1 MDLAGASPIG
11 IIREECDL
19 VHLLNMLLCFKR
31 ALVGRLGRR
40 EKAGGLNK
48 NAVLLS
54 FLPCFGA
61 E

>member
-1 MDLAGASPIG
+1 
-11 IIREECDL
+11 
-19 VHLLNMLLCFKR
+19 MLLCFKR
-31 ALVGRLGRR
+31 ALVGKLGRR